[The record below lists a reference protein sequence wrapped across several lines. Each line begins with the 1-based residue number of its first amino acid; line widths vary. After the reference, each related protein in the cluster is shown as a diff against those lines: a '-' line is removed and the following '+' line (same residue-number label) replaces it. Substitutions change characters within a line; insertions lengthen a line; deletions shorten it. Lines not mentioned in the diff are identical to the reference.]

1 MEVILYYP
9 AQDVQDL
16 VEIAVDSLEV
26 EGFGEAAGRVLV
38 LLDEIVEEEK
48 RVSQRWVLFEVF
60 MEVFGFSRDTPVDLR
75 GVHLRNGGSFIVYL
89 YCIVGHCSLDGHNN
103 HLSYLKG

>member
-9 AQDVQDL
+9 TQDVQDL
-16 VEIAVDSLEV
+16 VEVTVDPLEV

-60 MEVFGFSRDTPVDLR
+60 MEVFGFSRDTLVDLR
-75 GVHLRNGGSFIVYL
+75 GVHLCNGCSIIVNL

>member
-16 VEIAVDSLEV
+16 VEVAVDPLEV
-26 EGFGEAAGRVLV
+26 EGFGEAAGRILV
-38 LLDEIVEEEK
+38 LLDEVVEEEK

-60 MEVFGFSRDTPVDLR
+60 VKVLGLSRDTPVDLR

-89 YCIVGHCSLDGHNN
+89 YCVVGHCGLDGHNN